1 MALDCYFPGKM
12 IVIDAVGWS
21 DLLLGVVVGALK
33 HPDPMLMERRISTT
47 SFQPPNFKSKK
58 YLKDAQKIFDEIV
71 AVMQADSE
79 TCIKVSTEY
88 VLSSAVE
95 HLQKLGYNVQ
105 TVESTGDLKLQVEKA
120 YIRWCI
126 EKGVPEEILA
136 DKRRFYRFLDWVA
149 EMPKVREGLVKTGW
163 DSWEERWRQE
173 ILNRPNK

>member
-1 MALDCYFPGKM
+1 LGLDCYFPGKM

-33 HPDPMLMERRISTT
+33 PPHPMLMERRIPTT
-47 SFQPPNFKSKK
+47 SFQPPNFKAKK
-58 YLKDAQKIFDEIV
+58 YLRDALKIFDEIV
-71 AVMQADSE
+71 SVMQADFE

-88 VLSSAVE
+88 VLSDAVE

-105 TVESTGDLKLQVEKA
+105 TVESTGDLKAIVEKA
-120 YIRWCI
+120 YMRWCI

-149 EMPKVREGLVKTGW
+149 EMPRVREGLVKTGW
-163 DSWEERWRQE
+163 DSWQE
-173 ILNRPNK
+173 KWLPDILNRASK